1 MEPHGPGCTFFCFFL
16 RDIEERD
23 RGDGS
28 KGVVLFG
35 DKNKLV
41 LSTGL
46 FVISGV
52 RGRRLCTKS
61 GWQLKEKL
69 ILLQ

>member
-1 MEPHGPGCTFFCFFL
+1 MDLDVLFFL
-16 RDIEERD
+16 SDIEERD
-23 RGDGS
+23 RGDRS

-35 DKNKLV
+35 DKNKQV
-41 LSTGL
+41 LSPGL

-61 GWQLKEKL
+61 GWQLEEIL
-69 ILLQ
+69 ILLH